1 MQRRQKQMKGLKKLI
16 SFAAVCGVLG
26 ASVIPLSACAKSEEV
41 LTLRVANW
49 EEYIDLGDW
58 GEDEL
63 IDIQNPYAE
72 NPDDGIIGRNS
83 IVDDFT
89 EWFNSQNFGY
99 EIKVEYSTF
108 GTNEDLYNR
117 LKLGDVYD
125 IVCPSDYLIMKLI
138 AEGAVEPYSDNFLDA
153 EDESNYY
160 TRNVSPYIAG
170 VFSDNGW
177 TQYAACYMWGTV
189 GVMYNPET
197 IEDVED
203 INNFDILL
211 DEDYYKQVTVK
222 DNVRD
227 AYFAALSIL
236 NKDTLL
242 KGDITAEKRT
252 ALLNATDEETVAAA
266 EDILK
271 RIKENVYSFET
282 DSGKAD
288 MITGK
293 VAANTQW
300 SGDSVYIMDEAE
312 SDETNPTELWYS
324 VPEECTN
331 LWFDGWV
338 MLKDG
343 IGGDERRK
351 QAAEAFVNFLSRPD
365 NAVRNMYYIGYTSA
379 IASDTMFD
387 YFDWYYGLSLDPED
401 EEYFDEEITEV
412 FEYDVSYYFG
422 GEKGDYTIYID
433 ASTIDFDRQKY
444 ADYKTIER
452 LGEEYGNDIEYT
464 VYSGIDDIS
473 RGRQAFAQYPP
484 ESVIERSVVMQ
495 DFGDRLGAI
504 NQMWINVRCPDLLD
518 FNPVVV
524 WSTAGVIV
532 VLGALII
539 VYKLRYRL
547 PSLPRRKGKNN
558 PV

>member
-1 MQRRQKQMKGLKKLI
+1 MKGLKKLI

-26 ASVIPLSACAKSEEV
+26 ASVIPLSACTKSEEV

-125 IVCPSDYLIMKLI
+125 LVCPSDYLIMKLI
-138 AEGAVEPYSDNFLDA
+138 AEGAVEPYSDDFLDA

-242 KGDITAEKRT
+242 KGDITAEERT

-444 ADYKTIER
+444 ADYKTTER

>member
-1 MQRRQKQMKGLKKLI
+1 MKGLKKLI

-125 IVCPSDYLIMKLI
+125 LVCPSDYLIMKLI
-138 AEGAVEPYSDNFLDA
+138 AEGAVEPYSDDFLDA
-153 EDESNYY
+153 EEESNYY

-242 KGDITAEKRT
+242 KGDITAEERT

-343 IGGDERRK
+343 IGGDERKK

-433 ASTIDFDRQKY
+433 ASAIDFDRQKY

-532 VLGALII
+532 VLGALIV

>member
-1 MQRRQKQMKGLKKLI
+1 MKGLKKLI

>member
-1 MQRRQKQMKGLKKLI
+1 MKGLKKLI

-125 IVCPSDYLIMKLI
+125 LVCPSDYLIMKLI
-138 AEGAVEPYSDNFLDA
+138 AEGAVEPYSDDFLDA

-189 GVMYNPET
+189 GIMYNPET

-242 KGDITAEKRT
+242 KGDITAEERT
-252 ALLNATDEETVAAA
+252 DLLNATDEETVAAA

-312 SDETNPTELWYS
+312 SDEINPTELWYS

-387 YFDWYYGLSLDPED
+387 YFDWYYGLSLDHED

-532 VLGALII
+532 VLGALIV

-547 PSLPRRKGKNN
+547 PSLPRRKSKNN

>member
-1 MQRRQKQMKGLKKLI
+1 MKGLKKLI

-125 IVCPSDYLIMKLI
+125 LVCPSDYLIMKLI
-138 AEGAVEPYSDNFLDA
+138 AEGAVEPYSDDFLDA

-242 KGDITAEKRT
+242 KGDITAEERT

-343 IGGDERRK
+343 IGGDERKK

-532 VLGALII
+532 VLGALIV

>member
-1 MQRRQKQMKGLKKLI
+1 MKGLKKFI

-83 IVDDFT
+83 IVNDFT

-138 AEGAVEPYSDNFLDA
+138 AEGAVEPYSDDFLDA
-153 EDESNYY
+153 EEESNYY

-452 LGEEYGNDIEYT
+452 LGEEYGNDIEYS

-495 DFGDRLGAI
+495 DFDDRLGAI

-532 VLGALII
+532 VLGALIV

-547 PSLPRRKGKNN
+547 PSLPRRKSKNN